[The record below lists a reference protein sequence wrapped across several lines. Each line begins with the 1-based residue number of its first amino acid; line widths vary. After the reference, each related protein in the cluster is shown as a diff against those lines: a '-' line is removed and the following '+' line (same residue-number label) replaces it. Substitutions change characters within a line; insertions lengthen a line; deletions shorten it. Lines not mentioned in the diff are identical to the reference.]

1 MQRAYLGRYWWV
13 NHRQPR
19 HEIGGSYLWSPKRAT
34 NGSTNVSCDNMTRA
48 VPGDVVFSH
57 AEGRIGAVGLVV
69 DRVRTAPTPVE
80 FEATAPSWQSDAGWL
95 LPVRFESLPRPLR
108 LKEHMTQLAPV
119 LPKKDSPIRTT
130 GVGKKVYLAE
140 LPSPMAEVVRE
151 LLAGQLQAIEQEIA
165 IETDDRLV
173 DSATEEQI
181 WQRANL
187 SPCEK
192 RQMINARMGQGIFRE
207 NVELFEKDCRVTGV
221 LDRRHLRARHIKPWK
236 FCNDHEKL
244 DGFNGLLLSPHIDHL
259 FDRGHI
265 SFADNG
271 RVLISM
277 HLNPFVIKAWGV
289 NKTRAPRSFRPEQ
302 RVYLRFH
309 REHVFEQLSGGRRS

>member
-1 MQRAYLGRYWWV
+1 MLPLAAPSTLQCVCRCSVSLAGALRHERGCPASDRRCPVVPCSGRRLSVWISPNRLHSSPRLGGFAAMQRAYLGRYWWV

-57 AEGRIGAVGLVV
+57 AEGRIGAVGLVI

-108 LKEHMTQLAPV
+108 LKDHMTQLAPV
-119 LPKKDSPIRTT
+119 LPRKDSPIRTT

-151 LLAGQLQAIEQEIA
+151 LLARAIA
-165 IETDDRLV
+165 
-173 DSATEEQI
+173 
-181 WQRANL
+181 
-187 SPCEK
+187 
-192 RQMINARMGQGIFRE
+192 G
-207 NVELFEKDCRVTGV
+207 
-221 LDRRHLRARHIKPWK
+221 HRARN
-236 FCNDHEKL
+236 CD
-244 DGFNGLLLSPHIDHL
+244 
-259 FDRGHI
+259 
-265 SFADNG
+265 
-271 RVLISM
+271 
-277 HLNPFVIKAWGV
+277 
-289 NKTRAPRSFRPEQ
+289 
-302 RVYLRFH
+302 
-309 REHVFEQLSGGRRS
+309 